1 MGFFKNINAN
11 MDFEALERYIKTK
24 GWRID
29 GSSLDLF
36 NTAIGY
42 WGGSFETVFDHTW
55 SFKLVNGT
63 YMIDSNIFF
72 DGSTY
77 REVHALKDTGVLFQA
92 MINKVPI
99 HVVAAVKRAERKYI
113 IIRLTFDINNGDRI
127 ILAYEIR
134 RKMKIADNFEY
145 IYKQIRESDPN
156 YNFKHNY
163 EKQQQKL
170 AKHHSYN
177 SQYRFKK

>member
-11 MDFEALERYIKTK
+11 MDFEVLERYIKSK

-29 GSSLDLF
+29 DSVLDLF

-63 YMIDSNIFF
+63 YMIDSSIFF
-72 DGSTY
+72 DGATY

-92 MINKVPI
+92 MINKAPI
-99 HVVAAVKRAERKYI
+99 HVVAAVKRAEKKHI

-134 RKMKIADNFEY
+134 RKMKNGSEY
-145 IYKQIRESDPN
+145 ASTYDPS

-170 AKHHSYN
+170 AKQHSYN

>member
-29 GSSLDLF
+29 DSVLDLF

-55 SFKLVNGT
+55 SFKLINGT
-63 YMIDSNIFF
+63 YMIDSSIFF
-72 DGSTY
+72 DGTTY

-99 HVVAAVKRAERKYI
+99 HVVAAVKRAEKKHI
-113 IIRLTFDINNGDRI
+113 IIRLTFNINNGDRI

-134 RKMKIADNFEY
+134 RKMKIGSEY
-145 IYKQIRESDPN
+145 ASTYNPN
-156 YNFKHNY
+156 YNFEHNY

-170 AKHHSYN
+170 AKYHSYN

>member
-29 GSSLDLF
+29 GSVLDLF

-63 YMIDSNIFF
+63 YMIDSSIFF
-72 DGSTY
+72 DGATY
-77 REVHALKDTGVLFQA
+77 REVHALKDTARENRRTMKFT
-92 MINKVPI
+92 NSF
-99 HVVAAVKRAERKYI
+99 YT
-113 IIRLTFDINNGDRI
+113 TF
-127 ILAYEIR
+127 
-134 RKMKIADNFEY
+134 K
-145 IYKQIRESDPN
+145 
-156 YNFKHNY
+156 
-163 EKQQQKL
+163 
-170 AKHHSYN
+170 
-177 SQYRFKK
+177 

>member
-29 GSSLDLF
+29 SSVLDLV
-36 NTAIGY
+36 NTIGY

-72 DGSTY
+72 DGATY

-99 HVVAAVKRAERKYI
+99 HVVVAVKRAEKKHI

-127 ILAYEIR
+127 ILAYKIQ
-134 RKMKIADNFEY
+134 RKMKIANNFEP
-145 IYKQIRESDPN
+145 IYDPS

-170 AKHHSYN
+170 AKYHSYN

>member
-29 GSSLDLF
+29 DSALDLF

-63 YMIDSNIFF
+63 YMIDSSIFF
-72 DGSTY
+72 DGATY

-99 HVVAAVKRAERKYI
+99 HVVAAVKRAEKKHI
-113 IIRLTFDINNGDRI
+113 IIKLTFNINNGDRI

-134 RKMKIADNFEY
+134 RKMKISDNFVS
-145 IYKQIRESDPN
+145 IYDSS

-163 EKQQQKL
+163 EKQQQRL
-170 AKHHSYN
+170 AKYHSYN